1 MRFQAKQITSYL
13 HTLYMRLVNKIIWN
27 RWLAIR
33 RTGTNLPYRLEN
45 FNKRTIKKILVISC
59 TALGD
64 TLLSTPAIHATR
76 KLFPNAHITWL
87 VKRPYATFFSSNP
100 HINEIIPYPGAYK
113 KNFKLVREFKKR
125 NFSLCL
131 SFHDSDPCPVQA
143 AWLAGVPFILRSGAK
158 DEKLAHFLSARTP
171 YRDEVHAIEQRL
183 DVLRMINADNI
194 ESIPDKTRMILP
206 VNATENERFWKQL
219 SKTYHLDLT
228 SKLNIGFQISASRIY
243 RMWPAENF
251 AALAKKIIGS
261 LPCSNIFLLGGP
273 SDYQLGDNIVKM
285 AHAGHQLI
293 NLAGKIHIAD
303 LPLAIKGLD
312 LLITNDTGPLHMAV
326 ALKTPTI
333 GLFVPSVAR
342 HTGPYQDLDIHT
354 VINKK
359 RPCNP
364 CVRKYCKDP
373 HCMELITVEEVYN
386 AARSY
391 LERYCTTSQNA

>member
-1 MRFQAKQITSYL
+1 MRFI
-13 HTLYMRLVNKIIWN
+13 NKIIWN

-33 RTGTNLPYRLEN
+33 RKGTNLPKSLEK
-45 FNKRTIKKILVISC
+45 FNKSTVNKILVISC

-87 VKRPYATFFSSNP
+87 VKKTYKKLFSSNP
-100 HINEIIPYPGAYK
+100 HVDEIIPYHGAYK
-113 KNFKLVREFKKR
+113 KNFKLLREFKKR
-125 NFSLCL
+125 KFSLCL
-131 SFHDSDPCPVQA
+131 SLHDSDPCPVQA
-143 AWLAGVPFILRSGAK
+143 AWLAEVPFILRSGAK
-158 DEKLAHFLSARTP
+158 DEKLAPFLSARTP

-183 DVLRMINADNI
+183 DVLRMIDADI
-194 ESIPDKTRMILP
+194 VDSIPDNARMVLP
-206 VNATENERFWKQL
+206 INAAETERFWKQL
-219 SKTYHLDLT
+219 SKRYHLDLT
-228 SKLNIGFQISASRIY
+228 SNLNIGFQISASRPY
-243 RMWPAENF
+243 RMWPTENF

-273 SDYQLGDNIVKM
+273 SDHQLGERIVTM
-285 AHAGHQLI
+285 ADADSQLI
-293 NLAGKIHIAD
+293 NLAGKVHIND
-303 LPLAIKGLD
+303 LHLAIKGLD
-312 LLITNDTGPLHMAV
+312 LLITNDTGPLHIAV

-333 GLFVPSVAR
+333 GLFVPSVVR

-373 HCMELITVEEVYN
+373 HCMEIITVEEVYN
-386 AARSY
+386 ATRPY
-391 LERYCTTSQNA
+391 LEWHYATSKNA

>member
-1 MRFQAKQITSYL
+1 MRFI
-13 HTLYMRLVNKIIWN
+13 NKIIWN

-45 FNKRTIKKILVISC
+45 FNKSTVKKILIISC

-87 VKRPYATFFSSNP
+87 VKRPYKKLFSSNP
-100 HINEIIPYPGAYK
+100 HVNEIIPYPGAYK

-125 NFSLCL
+125 GFSLCL

-143 AWLAGVPFILRSGAK
+143 AWLAGTPFILRSGAK
-158 DEKLAHFLSARTP
+158 DEKLTPFLSARTP

-183 DVLRMINADNI
+183 DVLRMIDADI
-194 ESIPDKTRMILP
+194 VDSIPDNARMVLP
-206 VNATENERFWKQL
+206 INAAETERFWKQL
-219 SKTYHLDLT
+219 SKRYHLDLT
-228 SKLNIGFQISASRIY
+228 SHLNIGFQISASRPY

-261 LPCSNIFLLGGP
+261 LPCSKIFLLGGP
-273 SDYQLGDNIVKM
+273 SDHQLGERIVTM
-285 AHAGHQLI
+285 ADADSQLI
-293 NLAGKIHIAD
+293 NLAGKIHIND
-303 LPLAIKGLD
+303 LHLAIKGLD
-312 LLITNDTGPLHMAV
+312 LLITNDTGPLHIAV

-333 GLFVPSVAR
+333 GLFVPSVVR

-373 HCMELITVEEVYN
+373 HCMEIITVEEVYN
-386 AARSY
+386 ATRPY
-391 LERYCTTSQNA
+391 LERHYATSKNA